1 MLSPVMSLLLPGRRH
16 QAAPHG
22 VLTGTCRLASIG
34 EVTDTVSIRDLR
46 VSTVIGVYDWER
58 QIEQTL
64 VFGVDMAADVAKA
77 AARDD
82 IADALDYSAVAQTIR
97 SVVTDGKF
105 QLIETAAER
114 VAERLRADYQLGWVR
129 VEVVKPLPGE
139 GYGEDYA
146 AAVVIERGSR

>member
-1 MLSPVMSLLLPGRRH
+1 
-16 QAAPHG
+16 
-22 VLTGTCRLASIG
+22 
-34 EVTDTVSIRDLR
+34 VTDTVSIRDLR

-97 SVVTDGKF
+97 SVVIDGKF

-114 VAERLRADYQLGWVR
+114 VAERLLAEYRLDWIR
-129 VEVVKPLPGE
+129 VEAAKPLPAE
-139 GYGEDYA
+139 GYT
-146 AAVVIERGSR
+146 AVIVIERGTPR